1 MSDALPASRAAAL
14 AYLRGAMR
22 DAGLPDADRE
32 ARALLL
38 AALDLAPI
46 DLVRDPQA
54 PLGAGERTRLADWL
68 QRRLAGEP
76 LGRIAGRRDFWGMPF
91 ALSQATLEPRPDS
104 ETLIEAALERLDAG
118 GRRHAPL
125 RVLDIGTGTGCLLA
139 ALLRE
144 CPAAFGIAID
154 LSRQAATTARD
165 NLARLGL
172 GARAAVIVA
181 RWSDGVA
188 GSLDVV
194 ISNPPYIPSGDI
206 AGLDIAVRGHDP
218 ALALDGGTD
227 GLDAYRAI
235 VARLPALLAPEGF
248 AVLELGIGQAA
259 EVAALAVAAG
269 LAVEQT
275 RRDLGGIE
283 RAIVLSH
290 G

>member
-14 AYLRGAMR
+14 AHLRGAMR
-22 DAGLPDADRE
+22 EAGLPDADRE

-38 AALDLAPI
+38 SALDLAPI

-54 PLGAGERTRLADWL
+54 LLGAGERTRLADWL
-68 QRRLAGEP
+68 RRRLAGEP
-76 LGRIAGRRDFWGMPF
+76 LGRIAGRREFWGLDF

-104 ETLIEAALERLDAG
+104 ETLIEAALGRLDEG

-125 RVLDIGTGTGCLLA
+125 RILDIGTGTGCLLA

-144 CPAAFGIAID
+144 CPAAFGIGID

-172 GARAAVIVA
+172 GARAAFLVG
-181 RWSDGVA
+181 RWCDGVA

-206 AGLDIAVRGHDP
+206 AGLDIAVRRHDP

-235 VARLPALLAPEGF
+235 VARLPALLSPEGF
-248 AVLELGIGQAA
+248 AVLELGIGQAP
-259 EVAALAVAAG
+259 EVAALATAAG
-269 LAVEQT
+269 LTVEQK

-283 RAIVLSH
+283 RAIVLSR